1 MPVAGYQT
9 VVGRAR
15 SPRENFSVRT
25 PTASALFGADRT
37 TGDADGRTLAL
48 GDGAADGAAAVA
60 PEAAAVPLGWANT
73 GVSGAGEEHAATLAT
88 RHRASRRRGARRS
101 GTPPTL
107 PAWAVRRWPPIRMPS
122 GPESPWRPGGGS

>member
-15 SPRENFSVRT
+15 SPRVNFSVRT

-48 GDGAADGAAAVA
+48 ADGAAEAV

-73 GVSGAGEEHAATLAT
+73 GDSGAGAEHAATLAT

-107 PAWAVRRWPPIRMPS
+107 PA
-122 GPESPWRPGGGS
+122 